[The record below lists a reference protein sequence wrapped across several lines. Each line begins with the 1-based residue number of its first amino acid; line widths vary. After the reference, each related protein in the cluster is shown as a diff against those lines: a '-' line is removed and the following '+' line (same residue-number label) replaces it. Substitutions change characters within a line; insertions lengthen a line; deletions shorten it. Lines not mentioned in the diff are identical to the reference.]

1 MIHSWLTGDSCVH
14 FVFPSKK
21 VKKKSTNLSWSR
33 HCHLNRT
40 CSNCESSS
48 ALSPTRCCKDSW
60 IDWACQEKH
69 DVQSFRTRKPILK
82 KRWPR
87 QDTYGYHNNTPPNTT
102 WHTDGSLFNSPHPWA
117 HFVIDQGLKLLS
129 QVLARKNSVSYDCWV
144 SSYSLQPQHETHLAS
159 LWNTPGDVS
168 IDLLIWPGYSVRLDP
183 FDLYDEW

>member
-1 MIHSWLTGDSCVH
+1 MITHKSQVTSHTSQRRRRSPSAEECTWFSPSLFLNLTCDSLVTHWWLLCAFCFSIL
-14 FVFPSKK
+14 KK
-21 VKKKSTNLSWSR
+21 KSKKKSTNLSWSR

-60 IDWACQEKH
+60 IDWACQEQH
-69 DVQSFRTRKPILK
+69 DVQSFRTRKPIFK

-102 WHTDGSLFNSPHPWA
+102 WHTDDSPFNSPHPWA

-129 QVLARKNSVSYDCWV
+129 QVLARQEQC
-144 SSYSLQPQHETHLAS
+144 
-159 LWNTPGDVS
+159 
-168 IDLLIWPGYSVRLDP
+168 
-183 FDLYDEW
+183 